1 MIPFDFAADSAQ
13 TILEFESGCA
23 KEGLGLVAGERV
35 GEEIAT
41 HLAAED
47 RVDVLTVRTGEIA
60 TFVGLEKQGLVT

>member
-1 MIPFDFAADSAQ
+1 VVPFDFAADSAQ

-23 KEGLGLVAGERV
+23 KEGLGLAAGERV
-35 GEEIAT
+35 EEEIAT